1 MTTFATILDPERQGT
16 AIEIGVGTQDYYFV
30 DFVKAGFPTLA
41 VEPAPAEELR
51 VTCQR
56 LNVPLEQAAI
66 AEKNGEVTLYLGE
79 YEGQLNVNLNSL
91 NPDWWGVVNP
101 QQSEFPHQK
110 RTLASLK
117 VPAFT
122 LKTLLQNRGIERL
135 SILKVDTEGS
145 EFGIINGLR
154 EIPPQTLPS
163 LVQFEYGGGGDRQ
176 SQEGGWNPKY
186 FQNTLDCLEV
196 LKALGYEWLV
206 LIDRDLPRPYS
217 LALQE
222 ITNLA
227 EIFHPLSH
235 VGNAIACKTRHIT
248 SRINLESLCQPYLNY
263 SHKLAQSLVNLGS
276 SKIVHSFKYL
286 LPYVIIHQYKIK
298 RRPLRVLEYG
308 PGCNTEQFIKS
319 LVCQQI
325 VSVEDNAGWY
335 EKFAPIV
342 QSAQGIDIDYRLIQ
356 VKSEEGK
363 AYLGGH
369 CWTESEILEYC
380 EYPLKYGPGYFDI
393 IFVDAGDRQDEVT
406 IKGRTY
412 PGCPVRNICLELAHT
427 LLADQGV
434 VVLHDVP
441 GPFPT
446 INQSL
451 VEPIKTFSGVKS
463 FPQVCTTV
471 LSNSVNLDDFEEFIS
486 SFYPQR
492 IPQDSFKPGM
502 PSSRE
507 SSPPDPKMLD
517 LSQLLEKH
525 SINPQGVIH
534 VGANEGEE
542 LKTYQKLGIKKVLF
556 IEANPAVF
564 QILKANL
571 SGVPN
576 LIGVN
581 CAISNVNGTAT
592 LHVTSMDAASS
603 ILPLKRV
610 KEYYPEIQETY
621 QIPVQCKTLDTLLE
635 ELGLNP
641 ADFNLLNL
649 DIQGAEFLALQ
660 GAKNLLQHI
669 EAINTEVNYEE
680 LYEGT
685 QLIDK
690 IDELLAES
698 DFERVATVT
707 PYHPSWGDAFYVKKP
722 LITLST
728 LGTNGRFANQIF
740 QYGFLKLY
748 AQTHHLRVET
758 PQWIGQYLFG
768 HQDPPLSKNL
778 PEFKD
783 ISSRTQDSPILQR
796 ETPLKNVDIWGY
808 FQFSTQYYSQ
818 YKEEFC
824 RLFQPVLEVKQQL
837 EPVRDRLLSQGK
849 TIIGLHI
856 RLKDYGFSY
865 FFIAPLIWY
874 KTWLAKIWPTVEQPI
889 LFIASDEPEKVLP
902 HFAEYQP
909 ITAKS
914 LGAELPKADF
924 YPDFY
929 LLSHCDILA
938 ISNSTF
944 SFVASMLNRRGTC
957 FMRPQLSAQSLI
969 PYDPW
974 NSEPI
979 LHDAKVP
986 RKYEPACLRPLREQ
1000 IADRWLSLTG
1010 EPLKL
1015 SYLSGVGID
1024 AKMLLDKGVKN
1035 EPLTDSE
1042 REFIHRLNSEISP
1055 RLDQPKAMQSFLV
1068 AMLYRD
1074 AYQLPLPY
1082 NGAAIPK
1089 WFLSDFWQFLFAT
1102 PSAFSEQREPEQ
1114 YFHYLEGLV
1123 NYVHSHLFQNPHSDL
1138 WQYIALCFIQS
1149 HNFKFLSAWE
1159 GNGIKIAQKRGEI
1172 LELSLKK
1179 LGQTLDYD
1187 CPPRPPSAGKIRLGI
1202 LQHNFFAAKET
1213 LVTLAAFEHLDRQK
1227 FEVRLYAIAL
1237 QETPLQQ
1244 TCQNCAHSLVKLPQK
1259 LGEQVEKI
1267 RGDDLDIL
1275 LIGSDISSHTTA
1287 IALLACHRLA
1297 RVQCTGAWV
1306 ATTTGLR
1313 QMDYYITGDLIAG
1326 PRFQD
1331 YYQERVVTVEGSGL
1345 CFARPQTREQ
1355 PRIQPT
1361 RHRWGTSKETVIFIS
1376 GATTHKI
1383 GPQIRETWAK
1393 ILTAVPNSILVLY
1406 PFGAMGAKFYRT
1418 SPYDN
1423 QTLIVFQRYGID
1435 PRRFVV
1441 IEQLKSL
1448 EELKDSLQQADLYL
1462 DAYPDTGDLSLI
1474 DPLEVGLPMVVREG
1488 EAPQTRRSSAL
1499 LRELQLGE
1507 WIAQSESA
1515 YIDLAISLG
1524 TNPKQREQYRQQLHQ
1539 GFPNKG
1545 PCVDTRA
1552 YSAKIGALLEKL
1564 VQSQNL
1570 NPVQGKIALRDI
1582 K

>member
-41 VEPAPAEELR
+41 VEPAPVEELR

-79 YEGQLNVNLNSL
+79 YQGQLNVNLNSL
-91 NPDWWGVVNP
+91 NPDWWGVVKP
-101 QQSEFPHQK
+101 QESDSFRQR
-110 RTLASLK
+110 RTPTSLN

-122 LKTLLQNRGIERL
+122 LKTLLQNRAIERL

-186 FQNTLDCLEV
+186 FQSTLDCLEV
-196 LKALGYEWLV
+196 LKDLGYEWLV
-206 LIDRDLPRPYS
+206 LIDRELPRPCS
-217 LALQE
+217 FSLQE
-222 ITNLA
+222 ITNFA
-227 EIFHPLSH
+227 DIFHPLSH

-248 SRINLESLCQPYLNY
+248 SQINLDTLCQPYLNY
-263 SHKLAQSLVNLGS
+263 SKKLAESLVTLGS
-276 SKIVHSFKYL
+276 SKIVHSFKYI
-286 LPYVIIHQYKIK
+286 LPYVIAHQYKIK
-298 RRPLRVLEYG
+298 GRPLRVLEYG

-319 LVCQQI
+319 LVCQQV

-342 QSAQGIDIDYRLIQ
+342 KSAQGIDIDYRLIE

-380 EYPLKYGPGYFDI
+380 EYPMKYGPGYFDI

-406 IKGRTY
+406 IKGHTY

-446 INQSL
+446 INRSL
-451 VEPIKTFSGVKS
+451 VAPIQTFSVVKS
-463 FPQVCTTV
+463 FPQVCTTL
-471 LSNSVNLDDFEEFIS
+471 LSNALNLDDLEGFIS
-486 SFYPQR
+486 SLYPQK
-492 IPQDSFKPGM
+492 ISKNSLKPEIFST
-502 PSSRE
+502 PKRSNS
-507 SSPPDPKMLD
+507 DPKMLD
-517 LSQLLEKH
+517 LSQLLEEH
-525 SINPQGVIH
+525 SITPRGVIH

-542 LKTYQKLGIKKVLF
+542 LKIYQEIGINKVLF

-564 QILKANL
+564 QVLKTNL
-571 SGVPN
+571 IGVPN

-581 CAISNVNGTAT
+581 CAISNINGTAT

-610 KEYYPEIQETY
+610 KDYYPEIRETH
-621 QIPVQCKTLDTLLE
+621 QIQVQSKTLDTLVE

-660 GAKNLLQHI
+660 GAKNLLQNI

-728 LGTNGRFANQIF
+728 LGTNGRFANQLF

-748 AQTHHLRVET
+748 AETHHLRIET
-758 PQWIGQYLFG
+758 PEWIGQYLFG

-778 PEFKD
+778 PEVKD
-783 ISSRTQDSPILQR
+783 VSTRADDSPILQR
-796 ETPLKNVDIWGY
+796 KNPLKNVDIWGY
-808 FQFSTQYYSQ
+808 FQFHTQYYAA
-818 YKEEFC
+818 YKDKFYGWFE
-824 RLFQPVLEVKQQL
+824 PVIEVKQQL
-837 EPVRDRLLSQGK
+837 DPVRDRLLSQGK
-849 TIIGLHI
+849 TIVGLHI

-874 KTWLAKIWPTVEQPI
+874 KTWLTQIWDTLEQPV

-909 ITAKS
+909 VTAKS
-914 LGAELPKADF
+914 LGAALPKADF

-944 SFVASMLNRRGTC
+944 SFVASMLNRRGNC

-1010 EPLKL
+1010 DQLKL

-1024 AKMLLDKGVKN
+1024 AKILLDKGIKN
-1035 EPLTDSE
+1035 EPLTDRE
-1042 REFIHRLNSEISP
+1042 RELVQQLKSEISP

-1068 AMLYRD
+1068 AMLYQD
-1074 AYQLPLPY
+1074 AYQLSFSY

-1089 WFLSDFWQFLFAT
+1089 WFVADFWQFLFAA
-1102 PSAFSEQREPEQ
+1102 PSAFSELGEPEQ
-1114 YFHYLEGLV
+1114 YFHSLKGLV
-1123 NYVHSHLFQNPHSDL
+1123 NYLHSHLFQNPNSDL
-1138 WQYIALCFIQS
+1138 WRYIALCFIQS
-1149 HNFKFLSAWE
+1149 HNFKALSAWE
-1159 GNGIKIAQKRGEI
+1159 ENRLEIAQKRGEI
-1172 LELSLKK
+1172 LELTLKN
-1179 LGQTLDYD
+1179 LGLNLDYD
-1187 CPPRPPSAGKIRLGI
+1187 CPPRPPSREKIRLGI

-1213 LVTLAAFEHLDRQK
+1213 VVTLAAFEHLDRQK
-1227 FEVRLYAIAL
+1227 FEVRLYAIAV

-1244 TCQNCAHSLVKLPQK
+1244 TCQNCADRLVQLPQK

-1267 RGDDLDIL
+1267 RGDQLDIL

-1306 ATTTGLR
+1306 TSTTGLR
-1313 QMDYYITGDLIAG
+1313 QMDYYITGDLMAG
-1326 PRFQD
+1326 PSFQN
-1331 YYQERVVTVEGSGL
+1331 YYQEQVVTVEGSGL
-1345 CFARPQTREQ
+1345 CFKRPQPGEQ
-1355 PRIQPT
+1355 QRIQPT
-1361 RHRWGTSKETVIFIS
+1361 RHRWGTSEETVIFIS
-1376 GATTHKI
+1376 GASTNKI

-1393 ILTAVPNSILVLY
+1393 ILAAVPNSILVLY
-1406 PFGAMGAKFYRT
+1406 PFGGMGAKFYRT

-1423 QTLIVFQRYGID
+1423 HTQMVLQRYGID
-1435 PRRFVV
+1435 PKRFVV
-1441 IEQLKSL
+1441 IEQLNSL

-1474 DPLEVGLPMVVREG
+1474 DPLEVGLPVVVREG

-1499 LRELQLGE
+1499 LRELQLE
-1507 WIAQSESA
+1507 QWIALSESA
-1515 YIDLAISLG
+1515 YIELAVSLG
-1524 TNPKQREQYRQQLHQ
+1524 TNPQQRQQYREQLQQSFH
-1539 GFPNKG
+1539 PTTG
-1545 PCVDTRA
+1545 PCMDTRA
-1552 YSAKIGALLEKL
+1552 YSAKIGTLLEKL
-1564 VQSQNL
+1564 VQNSN
-1570 NPVQGKIALRDI
+1570 
-1582 K
+1582 

>member
-1 MTTFATILDPERQGT
+1 MKFEACSRELMTTFATILDPERQGT

-79 YEGQLNVNLNSL
+79 YQGQINVNLNSL
-91 NPDWWGVVNP
+91 NPDWWGVANP
-101 QQSEFPHQK
+101 QQSDSPSQN
-110 RTLASLK
+110 RTPASLN

-154 EIPPQTLPS
+154 EIPVQTLPS
-163 LVQFEYGGGGDRQ
+163 LVQFEYGGGGDRE

-186 FQNTLDCLEV
+186 FQSTLDCLEV
-196 LKALGYEWLV
+196 LKALGYEWLL
-206 LIDRDLPRPYS
+206 LIDRELPRPYS
-217 LALQE
+217 FAFQE
-222 ITNLA
+222 ITNFA
-227 EIFHPLSH
+227 DIFHPLSH
-235 VGNAIACKTRHIT
+235 VGNAIACKTHHL
-248 SRINLESLCQPYLNY
+248 SSQINLDSLCQPYLNY
-263 SHKLAQSLVNLGS
+263 SNKLAQSLVNVGS
-276 SKIVHSFKYL
+276 SNLVNSFKYI

-308 PGCNTEQFIKS
+308 LGCNTEQFIKS
-319 LVCQQI
+319 LVCQQV
-325 VSVEDNAGWY
+325 VSVEDNAEWS
-335 EKFAPIV
+335 EKFAPLV
-342 QSAQGIDIDYRLIQ
+342 KSAQGINIDHRLIE
-356 VKSEEGK
+356 VKNQEGK
-363 AYLGGH
+363 AYLGVD
-369 CWTESEILEYC
+369 CWTESDILDYC

-393 IFVDAGDRQDEVT
+393 IFVNAGDRQDEVT
-406 IKGRTY
+406 LKGRTY
-412 PGCPVRNICLELAHT
+412 PGCPVPHRCLELAHT

-434 VVLHDVP
+434 VVLHDLP
-441 GPFPT
+441 GSFST
-446 INQSL
+446 MNRSL
-451 VEPIKTFSGVKS
+451 VEPIPTFSRVKS
-463 FPQVCTTV
+463 FPKVCTTL
-471 LSNSVNLDDFEEFIS
+471 LSNSLNLDELEGFIS
-486 SFYPQR
+486 SLYPQNL
-492 IPQDSFKPGM
+492 PQDSVKPEI

-507 SSPPDPKMLD
+507 SSPSHPKMLD
-517 LSQLLEKH
+517 LSQLLDEH
-525 SINPQGVIH
+525 SITPRGVIH

-542 LKTYQKLGIKKVLF
+542 LKTYQEIGIKKVLF

-564 QILKANL
+564 QVLKGKL
-571 SGVPN
+571 SDVPN

-581 CAISNVNGTAT
+581 CAISNLNGTAT

-610 KEYYPEIQETY
+610 KEYYPEIRETH
-621 QIPVQCKTLDTLLE
+621 QIKVQCKTLDTLVA

-728 LGTNGRFANQIF
+728 LGSNGRFANQLF

-748 AQTHHLRVET
+748 AQTHHLRIET
-758 PQWIGQYLFG
+758 PEWIGQYLFG

-778 PEFKD
+778 PEVKD
-783 ISSRTQDSPILQR
+783 SSKHADESPILQR

-808 FQFSTQYYSQ
+808 FQFNTQYYSQ
-818 YKEEFC
+818 YKDEFC
-824 RLFQPVLEVKQQL
+824 RLFQPVPEVKQQL
-837 EPVRDRLLSQGK
+837 DPVRDRLLSQGK
-849 TIIGLHI
+849 TIVGLHI

-865 FFIAPLIWY
+865 FFIAPLVWY
-874 KTWLAKIWPTVEQPI
+874 KAWLAQIWNTLEQPV

-909 ITAKS
+909 VTSKS
-914 LGAELPKADF
+914 LGADLPKADF

-929 LLSHCDILA
+929 LLSHCNILA

-957 FMRPQLSAQSLI
+957 FMRPKLSAQSLI

-1010 EPLKL
+1010 EALKL
-1015 SYLSGVGID
+1015 SYLSSVGID
-1024 AKMLLDKGVKN
+1024 AEILLDQGVKN

-1042 REFIHRLNSEISP
+1042 RELIQRLNSQISL
-1055 RLDQPKAMQSFLV
+1055 RLDQPKALQSFLV

-1074 AYQLPLPY
+1074 AYQLPFPY

-1089 WFLSDFWQFLFAT
+1089 WFFADFWQFLFAA
-1102 PSAFSEQREPEQ
+1102 PSTFSEPGEPEQ
-1114 YFHYLEGLV
+1114 YFHYIQGLV
-1123 NYVHSHLFQNPHSDL
+1123 NYLHSHLVKNPHSDL
-1138 WQYIALCFIQS
+1138 WRYIALCFIQS
-1149 HNFKFLSAWE
+1149 HNFKALCAWE
-1159 GNGIKIAQKRGEI
+1159 GNGLKITQKRGEI
-1172 LELSLKK
+1172 LELTLKT

-1187 CPPRPPSAGKIRLGI
+1187 FPPRPPSRGKIRLGI

-1213 LVTLAAFEHLDRQK
+1213 VVTLAAFEHLDRQK

-1244 TCQNCAHSLVKLPQK
+1244 TCQNCADSLVKLPQK
-1259 LGEQVEKI
+1259 LRDQVEKI

-1275 LIGSDISSHTTA
+1275 LIGSDISSQTTA
-1287 IALLACHRLA
+1287 IGLLACHRLA
-1297 RVQCTGAWV
+1297 RVQCSGAWV
-1306 ATTTGLR
+1306 TTTTGLR
-1313 QMDYYITGDLIAG
+1313 PMDYYITGELMVG

-1345 CFARPQTREQ
+1345 CFKRPHPGERA
-1355 PRIQPT
+1355 RIQPT
-1361 RHRWGTSKETVIFIS
+1361 RHRWGTSEETVIFIS
-1376 GATTHKI
+1376 GASTLKI

-1393 ILTAVPNSILVLY
+1393 ILAAVPHSILVLY

-1423 QTLIVFQRYGID
+1423 QTRMVFQRYGID

-1441 IEQLKSL
+1441 IEQLNSL
-1448 EELKDSLQQADLYL
+1448 EELKNCLHQADLYL
-1462 DAYPDTGDLSLI
+1462 DAYPDTGDLSLL
-1474 DPLEVGLPMVVREG
+1474 DPLEVELPMVVREG

-1499 LRELQLGE
+1499 LRELQLGQ

-1515 YIDLAISLG
+1515 YIDLAVSLA
-1524 TNPKQREQYRQQLHQ
+1524 TNPKQREQYREQLHRSFQ
-1539 GFPNKG
+1539 KTV
-1545 PCVDTRA
+1545 PCLDTRA

-1564 VQSQNL
+1564 VQNQ
-1570 NPVQGKIALRDI
+1570 I
-1582 K
+1582 